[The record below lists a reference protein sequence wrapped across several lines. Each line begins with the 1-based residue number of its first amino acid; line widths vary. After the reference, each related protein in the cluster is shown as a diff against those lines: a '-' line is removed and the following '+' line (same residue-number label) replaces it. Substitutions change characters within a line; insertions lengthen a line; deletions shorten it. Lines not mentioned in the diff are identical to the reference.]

1 MGLGKGEMRGHS
13 GNERGH
19 LGQEG
24 LCHIAESGLYS
35 AKEPS

>member
-13 GNERGH
+13 GNDRGH
-19 LGQEG
+19 PGQEG
-24 LCHIAESGLYS
+24 LCHVAESGLYS